1 MIRLIF
7 AFCYTY
13 TGNYKYRNI
22 YINLEHLLFT
32 NNANNDRSSNPESK
46 YWKFSIWNPEST
58 ARNPESATGLDSLE
72 VVARFLGAS
81 KLGQAELIHLC

>member
-1 MIRLIF
+1 MTLFVFSIENSHCVSLGGCKADLHKCSHYVGSRNIELVERLQVRLIF

-32 NNANNDRSSNPESK
+32 NNANNDVNRYK
-46 YWKFSIWNPEST
+46 IYLF
-58 ARNPESATGLDSLE
+58 
-72 VVARFLGAS
+72 
-81 KLGQAELIHLC
+81 

>member
-32 NNANNDRSSNPESK
+32 NNANNDVNRYKIYLFWYVNTQFKATVDDGGILVCILTNEADNNNFIQVSS
-46 YWKFSIWNPEST
+46 F
-58 ARNPESATGLDSLE
+58 
-72 VVARFLGAS
+72 
-81 KLGQAELIHLC
+81 